1 MNEKWTFSKRAAS
14 FGHAFHGIAHL
25 LRDEPNARIHLVVS
39 VLVISAAF
47 LLAIDA
53 SGWRW
58 LGVAM
63 AVVWLAEAFNTAIER
78 IADAAVP
85 EPHPLI
91 AEAKDVAAGGV
102 LIAAFF
108 AALIGFSV
116 LGPALL
122 RTWARLI

>member
-1 MNEKWTFSKRAAS
+1 MNEKWTLSKRAAS
-14 FGHAFHGIAHL
+14 FGHAFRGIAFL
-25 LRDEPNARIHLVVS
+25 LRDEPNARIHLLASFLVVA
-39 VLVISAAF
+39 AAF

-63 AVVWLAEAFNTAIER
+63 TTVWLAEAFNTAIER
-78 IADAAVP
+78 IADAAVA

-91 AEAKDVAAGGV
+91 GQAKDVAAGGV

-108 AALIGFSV
+108 AVLIGLSV
-116 LGPALL
+116 LGPAFL
-122 RTWARLI
+122 RAWVRLS